1 MQEQKI
7 YRFLVKIVKYSIV
20 GFSIFFL
27 LIFSLL
33 VVITKMYNDELK
45 ELAFDQVNDKLNTQ
59 FSVNNVDVSVLDQ
72 FPNISITFSD
82 VYVED
87 PIKQNDTLIFTKKL
101 YLNFNALDLLK
112 RNYTNQ
118 ELFSVRFLKQLNDIQ
133 H

>member
-7 YRFLVKIVKYSIV
+7 YRFVVKIVKYSIV

-59 FSVNNVDVSVLDQ
+59 FSANNVDVSVLNQ
-72 FPNISITFSD
+72 FPNISITFLD
-82 VYVED
+82 VS
-87 PIKQNDTLIFTKKL
+87 
-101 YLNFNALDLLK
+101 LK
-112 RNYTNQ
+112 R
-118 ELFSVRFLKQLNDIQ
+118 LSL
-133 H
+133 